1 MLGKITLRPYETR
14 SFVNVNIIVTFHL
27 KKLLMENYVSRTKCS
42 ILWILTQRGFGSSQK
57 NLKEIISIKVVIDFN
72 ESKSENIDLH
82 W

>member
-1 MLGKITLRPYETR
+1 MLGKIHLRPYETR

-57 NLKEIISIKVVIDFN
+57 KLK